1 MYVYDTRNK
10 VFYFLKKILDQ
21 EPIIQDVKNE
31 ITELKSIL
39 KTSKNKVDTVKII
52 EQPSYLFFSD
62 EKLFKIAN
70 KNVRDTQKFINKH
83 KLKNLFLHFSLN
95 KIEKFDS
102 KLDSS
107 KNKSNNLYYKPKG
120 LWISHGSSWL
130 DYIES
135 NIKIAN
141 ETNLFGYIYKIDI
154 FDSIKL
160 ITNKDDLFKF
170 IKLYKKKPNDIK
182 IYDIMDWDRIKKD
195 FDGLII
201 TPWLG
206 DKIWHL
212 SSSENME
219 IIGGEIVHDFFVD
232 LIGSKWKNNMM
243 LLSEWYRKWN
253 CASGVIW
260 NTKGI
265 ASCDLIKQI
274 DFSKYI

>member
-1 MYVYDTRNK
+1 MYVYDTKNK
-10 VFYFLKKILDQ
+10 VFTFFKKIPDQ
-21 EPIIQDVKNE
+21 DPIIQEVKNE

-39 KTSKNKVDTVKII
+39 KTSKNKVNTVKII
-52 EQPSYLFFSD
+52 EQPLYLFFSD
-62 EKLFKIAN
+62 EKLFKIAS
-70 KNVRDTQKFINKH
+70 KNVKDTKKFINKH
-83 KLKNLFLHFSLN
+83 KLQNLFLHFSLN

-102 KLDSS
+102 KLDPS

-130 DYIES
+130 DYVNS
-135 NIKIAN
+135 NIKNAN
-141 ETNLFGYIYKIDI
+141 EKNLFGYIYKIDI

-182 IYDIMDWDRIKKD
+182 IYDVMDWDRIKKD